1 MYTMKITRNISL
13 AVIALTLLSA
23 GSQAQVKQ
31 ASFSNAKYRDY
42 RDSIYKVERSAAYDS
57 VNLFDNDA
65 FVPGKNSFDTFLLKM
80 EAFMISE
87 DQKENYN
94 SKSIT
99 QFRSAAAPADPGTCK
114 ELNCL
119 LYAEVVKSEQKLY
132 LFLNGEPLDTFDVST
147 GTAGYETPNL
157 NLRPSGPIFQKYS
170 SKKFP
175 GGNYQGLGNM
185 PYAVFLKG
193 GYAIHGTT
201 TGNFSKLGSPASH
214 GCVRLHPDNA
224 RVFNDLVREVG
235 LENTWVKIV
244 D

>member
-1 MYTMKITRNISL
+1 MKISRNKWL
-13 AVIALTLLSA
+13 AGIALTLISFA
-23 GSQAQVKQ
+23 GQAQVKQ
-31 ASFSNAKYRDY
+31 VSFATENYRGF
-42 RDSIYKVERSAAYDS
+42 RDSLYKVERSSVYDS
-57 VNLFDNDA
+57 INLFDNDA
-65 FVPGKNSFDTFLLKM
+65 FIPGKNSFDSFLLKM

-94 SKSIT
+94 SRSIS
-99 QFRSAAAPADPGTCK
+99 QFKTAASPSDPGTCK
-114 ELNCL
+114 ELNCM

-147 GTAGYETPNL
+147 GAAGYETPNL

-201 TGNFSKLGSPASH
+201 TGNFSKLGNPASH

-224 RVFNDLVREVG
+224 RVFNELVREVG

>member
-1 MYTMKITRNISL
+1 
-13 AVIALTLLSA
+13 
-23 GSQAQVKQ
+23 
-31 ASFSNAKYRDY
+31 
-42 RDSIYKVERSAAYDS
+42 
-57 VNLFDNDA
+57 
-65 FVPGKNSFDTFLLKM
+65 
-80 EAFMISE
+80 
-87 DQKENYN
+87 
-94 SKSIT
+94 
-99 QFRSAAAPADPGTCK
+99 
-114 ELNCL
+114 
-119 LYAEVVKSEQKLY
+119 VVKSEQKLY

-147 GTAGYETPNL
+147 GAAGYETPNL

-185 PYAVFLKG
+185 PYAVFLRG

-201 TGNFSKLGSPASH
+201 TGNFSRLGNPASH

-224 RVFNDLVREVG
+224 RVFNELVREVG

>member
-1 MYTMKITRNISL
+1 MKISRKKWL
-13 AVIALTLLSA
+13 GGIALAFLSMT
-23 GSQAQVKQ
+23 SQAQLKQ
-31 ASFSNAKYRDY
+31 ASFSNAEYRSF

-57 VNLFDNDA
+57 INLFDNDA
-65 FVPGKNSFDTFLLKM
+65 FIPGKNSFDTFLLKM

-94 SKSIT
+94 SRSISHFKSV
-99 QFRSAAAPADPGTCK
+99 AASTDPGSCK

-147 GTAGYETPNL
+147 GAAGYETPNL

-185 PYAVFLKG
+185 PYAVFLRG

-201 TGNFSKLGSPASH
+201 TGNFSRLGNPASH

-224 RVFNDLVREVG
+224 RVFNELVREVG

>member
-1 MYTMKITRNISL
+1 MKNSRNTWL
-13 AVIALTLLSA
+13 AGIALTLVSVS
-23 GSQAQVKQ
+23 SQAQVKQ
-31 ASFSNAKYRDY
+31 VSFTNENYRNF

-57 VNLFDNDA
+57 INIFDSDA
-65 FVPGKNSFDTFLLKM
+65 FIPGKNSFDTFLLKM

-94 SKSIT
+94 SKAIS
-99 QFRSAAAPADPGTCK
+99 QFKAAANPADPGTCK
-114 ELNCL
+114 ELNCM

-147 GTAGYETPNL
+147 GMAGYETPNL

-185 PYAVFLKG
+185 PYAVFLRG

-201 TGNFSKLGSPASH
+201 TGNFSRLGNPASH

-224 RVFNDLVREVG
+224 RVFNELVREVG